1 MPVVPGSLSQ
11 TSYSPYYEWGHPKG
25 EPGLGA
31 TKVEEGDETESNHFS
46 FGAEHTEDPNRFVSL
61 KPYQQRYPPIEM
73 SIQNYT
79 DAGDDGTRPFPKGRQ
94 MALHGSMG
102 ELFAY
107 QDKDGNYRVYDG
119 ASLSQGEGATAAKQ
133 VGAWDG
139 EPLFDAYDTDFGNS
153 PAPGWGRPDETP
165 KRMSRRMELL
175 EVMATALSQAHPN
188 AKLFPYRG
196 DTPVAPNPELFKK
209 SWDLMKMPAEDRR
222 YTLTEED
229 IKRIAQLS
237 SEGMSQA
244 AIHRLFVE
252 EGILYPDTGSRAT
265 GDYRTSRGMVHY
277 WANQAS
283 RMKQREKNALR
294 TYEPG
299 SEENARR
306 IERDQEKRRENWDAD
321 PEMKE
326 RHELQSTKD
335 ETRSERHTFRG
346 KPVEEAMKR
355 LESGELSRRN
365 SKINEDELP

>member
-11 TSYSPYYEWGHPKG
+11 TSYSPYYEWGHPKR

-133 VGAWDG
+133 VGGWDDG
-139 EPLFDAYDTDFGNS
+139 PLFDAYDTDFGNEA
-153 PAPGWGRPDETP
+153 APGWDRPDETP
-165 KRMSRRMELL
+165 NRISGRMELL

-209 SWDLMKMPAEDRR
+209 SWNLMKMPFHGTTTGVLEGIRR
-222 YTLTEED
+222 RGLQPQQADAFTPPSVWYSQSPEQAIGFANIRSDLTRGKDGGDPVLLQFPQEAVKNPNRRLFAPTGDNQWTEHPIPASAITEHHGPPKPKNVLD
-229 IKRIAQLS
+229 EALFTERGLDES
-237 SEGMSQA
+237 SEDKWDEWQNSLDEWKKELM
-244 AIHRLFVE
+244 
-252 EGILYPDTGSRAT
+252 
-265 GDYRTSRGMVHY
+265 
-277 WANQAS
+277 
-283 RMKQREKNALR
+283 LR
-294 TYEPG
+294 YE
-299 SEENARR
+299 
-306 IERDQEKRRENWDAD
+306 Q
-321 PEMKE
+321 
-326 RHELQSTKD
+326 
-335 ETRSERHTFRG
+335 
-346 KPVEEAMKR
+346 
-355 LESGELSRRN
+355 GEFS
-365 SKINEDELP
+365 